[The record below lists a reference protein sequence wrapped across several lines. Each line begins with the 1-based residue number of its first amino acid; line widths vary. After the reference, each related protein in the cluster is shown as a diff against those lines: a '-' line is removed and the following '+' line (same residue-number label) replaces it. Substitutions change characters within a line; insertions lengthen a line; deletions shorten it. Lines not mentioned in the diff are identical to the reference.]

1 MASNDSSPAVS
12 PVSIPT
18 PPPVPPTATT
28 TDTVMQDV
36 PVRAPQTGDEAR
48 TLLEQARM
56 AVKLAIEHVWTA
68 TNEATRLEAEQL
80 AEQAERR
87 FGVLLRM
94 AQVQFPELAPTQDFG
109 ADDFG
114 TLPANFKAY
123 NKLETHP
130 ARFLDDFAA
139 AATRTCRR
147 HPAEQYHFVRMLAVI
162 EDPALRAFVDGH
174 IVKPGLDWRSGKQL
188 FLRREMEPA
197 AHIKFALRP
206 LKMEPIRTPGSAD
219 SVESFAERWVSEIE
233 AMQVSRNSLLA
244 KLLFAHHLRFME
256 TALIETIAK
265 IKALRFAVPP
275 KAVQDEK
282 TPLPTE
288 KSNSV
293 APNKDRI
300 GKGCEHCHQEGMP
313 FWKGHSKEKCF
324 FLHPELKGR
333 PGPKVL
339 LQQFQE
345 LEQENS
351 GGQEESRRSSHKTT
365 GK

>member
-1 MASNDSSPAVS
+1 MFRCAPRRLVTKREPFSSRRVA
-12 PVSIPT
+12 
-18 PPPVPPTATT
+18 
-28 TDTVMQDV
+28 
-36 PVRAPQTGDEAR
+36 
-48 TLLEQARM
+48 L
-56 AVKLAIEHVWTA
+56 KLAFERVWTA
-68 TNEATRLEAEQL
+68 PNEATRLEAEQL

-94 AQVQFPELAPTQDFG
+94 ALVQFPELAPTQDFG

-139 AATRTCRR
+139 AVTGTCRR
-147 HPAEQYHFVRMLAVI
+147 QPAEQYQFVRLLAVI
-162 EDPALRAFVDGH
+162 EDPALRAFVNGH

-219 SVESFAERWVSEIE
+219 TVESFAERWVSEIE

-256 TALIETIAK
+256 TALIEVCGAAK
-265 IKALRFAVPP
+265 
-275 KAVQDEK
+275 
-282 TPLPTE
+282 
-288 KSNSV
+288 
-293 APNKDRI
+293 
-300 GKGCEHCHQEGMP
+300 
-313 FWKGHSKEKCF
+313 
-324 FLHPELKGR
+324 
-333 PGPKVL
+333 
-339 LQQFQE
+339 
-345 LEQENS
+345 
-351 GGQEESRRSSHKTT
+351 GGAMGDGSLAH
-365 GK
+365 